1 MRLVLTAAALTAT
14 FAISS
19 ANAEPTFIPGG
30 PVQQG
35 NLCQVSGNGG
45 DAMYGYLTP
54 CAPQATVTKK
64 KKKS

>member
-1 MRLVLTAAALTAT
+1 MRLVLTAAALAAT

-30 PVQQG
+30 PTQQG
-35 NLCQVSGNGG
+35 SLCQVSGNGG
-45 DAMYGYLTP
+45 DYNYGYLTP
-54 CAPQATVTKK
+54 CAPQAAPAKK